1 VNGLVFEN
9 IEHLKGDLCG
19 IFREHHSVNLFGNVE
34 VFLRISLE
42 LLFEFLGFLQEN
54 HVVVIS
60 EVILV
65 GFVGGNRFGGLL
77 YFFRGGDV
85 SVRHIVFESSRAL
98 VGIQELLEVV
108 KIDKVSFRMLKK
120 VSHGNE
126 QTSEG
131 GKVHRAGATLA
142 ADHVQHQGSEIRGK
156 KILLHGFLD
165 QVPGDL
171 VGKGNFQF
179 RNVVTHTGQTGVL
192 ENVDRVGLPIV
203 VSLGDGHSSTEES
216 FFFDRRDRLDACSG
230 DGKGTGHRSRLE
242 TAVSTSFPGMIDLSQ
257 ENVVVEVGVVGVHV
271 M

>member
-1 VNGLVFEN
+1 MNGLVFEN

-19 IFREHHSVNLFGNVE
+19 IFGEHHSINLVGNVE
-34 VFLRISLE
+34 AFLRLSFE

-65 GFVGGNRFGGLL
+65 GFCLRYRFGGLL

-85 SVRHIVFESSRAL
+85 SVPHVVFESSRAL
-98 VGIQELLEVV
+98 VGIQELLEFV
-108 KIDKVSFRMLKK
+108 KIDKLSFRMLKE

-142 ADHVQHQGSEIRGK
+142 TDHVQHQCGEIGGE

-171 VGKGNFQF
+171 IGKGNFQF
-179 RNVVTHTGQTGVL
+179 RNVVQNSGQTGVL

-203 VSLGDGHSSTEES
+203 VSFGDCHSSTEER
-216 FFFDRRDRLDACSG
+216 FFFDRRDRLDA
-230 DGKGTGHRSRLE
+230 
-242 TAVSTSFPGMIDLSQ
+242 
-257 ENVVVEVGVVGVHV
+257 
-271 M
+271 